1 MESAEEVPEGAE
13 EEAPDPRARWL
24 LRCAAR
30 GLRGPA
36 ERWERGLCR
45 AELRAFLAGAA
56 GPALLAWP
64 GPGGQLLLGPP
75 PAPPAAGRPKALFF
89 LRRPGPGALL
99 CGDLPADALQH
110 LAALLHEVRAAPR
123 LPAGPGAALAG
134 PRGVRSSAEPP
145 GPGPRPRWP
154 RGVAVTGPPCGRG
167 AGGTLGSEP
176 RSGQRGQQQ
185 RVSGDLWWWRPCC
198 LPGCPC
204 SLAPVVQK
212 CFQAFRRSLLWS
224 SACRRAHVFPMGSSG
239 GVSAPCSHQESLSY
253 VTLPGPNS

>member
-1 MESAEEVPEGAE
+1 MEGAE

-36 ERWERGLCR
+36 ERWERGLGR

-89 LRRPGPGALL
+89 LRHPGPGALL

-123 LPAGPGAALAG
+123 LPALPSRAPGG
-134 PRGVRSSAEPP
+134 S
-145 GPGPRPRWP
+145 
-154 RGVAVTGPPCGRG
+154 G
-167 AGGTLGSEP
+167 A
-176 RSGQRGQQQ
+176 
-185 RVSGDLWWWRPCC
+185 
-198 LPGCPC
+198 
-204 SLAPVVQK
+204 
-212 CFQAFRRSLLWS
+212 RRSLPAPALG
-224 SACRRAHVFPMGSSG
+224 PG
-239 GVSAPCSHQESLSY
+239 GPAEWR
-253 VTLPGPNS
+253 

>member
-1 MESAEEVPEGAE
+1 MESTEEVPEGAE

-134 PRGVRSSAEPP
+134 PRG
-145 GPGPRPRWP
+145 GPELGRASRPRPSSPVAP
-154 RGVAVTGPPCGRG
+154 RSGGDRTAVR
-167 AGGTLGSEP
+167 SEP

-212 CFQAFRRSLLWS
+212 CFQAFRRSLLRS

>member
-1 MESAEEVPEGAE
+1 MESTEEVPEGAE

-75 PAPPAAGRPKALFF
+75 RAPPAAGRPKALFF

-123 LPAGPGAALAG
+123 LPALPSRAPGG
-134 PRGVRSSAEPP
+134 S
-145 GPGPRPRWP
+145 
-154 RGVAVTGPPCGRG
+154 G
-167 AGGTLGSEP
+167 A
-176 RSGQRGQQQ
+176 
-185 RVSGDLWWWRPCC
+185 
-198 LPGCPC
+198 
-204 SLAPVVQK
+204 
-212 CFQAFRRSLLWS
+212 RRSLPAPALG
-224 SACRRAHVFPMGSSG
+224 PG
-239 GVSAPCSHQESLSY
+239 GPAEWR
-253 VTLPGPNS
+253 